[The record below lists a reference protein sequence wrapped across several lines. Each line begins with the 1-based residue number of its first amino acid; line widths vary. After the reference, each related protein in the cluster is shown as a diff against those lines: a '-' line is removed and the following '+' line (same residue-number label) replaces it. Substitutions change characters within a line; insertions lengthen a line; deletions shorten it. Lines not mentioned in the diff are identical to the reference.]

1 MPLHPLTN
9 FEIQKYYQNK
19 PRFNWWICRSWYTL
33 DCFIFYKKWIVYFDS
48 FSVEHV
54 PEETY
59 KFIGIVWVLLHWIG
73 SFYACRYSFDW
84 FYKFVFSLWFWKKW
98 QYNFEL
104 FQIQMKLMKQTWLI
118 KQNSDEMKWL
128 RLKIILTNR
137 LIKEN
142 HAVKKLSKYVA
153 SFDYIDKILIVRSAT
168 SSGVC
173 FISSVSVVGAPVA
186 IAGSSITLIFYL
198 TTGTIKKLL
207 SITRNKKKKHVKI
220 LMLAKS
226 KFNSIETLVSQVPD
240 WHEISHEEFIT
251 IFQEKDKYEMMKENL
266 RNVTKK
272 QENTRL
278 KIVNLRTWMSGW

>member
-1 MPLHPLTN
+1 
-9 FEIQKYYQNK
+9 
-19 PRFNWWICRSWYTL
+19 
-33 DCFIFYKKWIVYFDS
+33 
-48 FSVEHV
+48 
-54 PEETY
+54 
-59 KFIGIVWVLLHWIG
+59 
-73 SFYACRYSFDW
+73 
-84 FYKFVFSLWFWKKW
+84 
-98 QYNFEL
+98 
-104 FQIQMKLMKQTWLI
+104 MKLMKQTWLI

-278 KIVNLRTWMSGW
+278 NIVNLWTWMSGW